1 MSRKPSLVME
11 KLRQQAERWAY
22 LLVKGIVKTLRL
34 ERRGWDAVWRLV
46 IEKKQ
51 ITMQVWHGDMFIAFY
66 YLSIFRPAA
75 IVSQHGDGEIAS
87 STLERFGFYT
97 FRGSSTR
104 GGREAFAA
112 MLRHLSQREMPVNVF
127 AADGPRGPRRQL
139 KPGILAAAS
148 RTDGYIVPI
157 AMSSKYALR
166 AKSWDRFF
174 VPIPFSKAR
183 IWFGEPIKIPPRL
196 SRQEFNNLL
205 EQINATCVRLQEQ
218 ADRYTTH
225 D

>member
-1 MSRKPSLVME
+1 MSRKPSPVMD
-11 KLRQQAERWAY
+11 KLRLQAERWAY

-34 ERRGWDAVWRLV
+34 ERRGWEAVWRLV
-46 IEKKQ
+46 IQKKQ
-51 ITMQVWHGDMFIAFY
+51 ITLQVWHGDMFIAWY

-87 STLERFGFYT
+87 STLEQFGFAT

-104 GGREAFAA
+104 GGREAFIA
-112 MLRHLSQREMPVNVF
+112 MMRHLSEREYPINVF

-148 RTDGYIVPI
+148 KTDGYIIPV
-157 AMSSKYALR
+157 AMSAKHAFR
-166 AKSWDRFF
+166 AKSWDKFF
-174 VPIPFSKAR
+174 VPLPFSKAR
-183 IWFGEPIKIPPRL
+183 IWFGDPIKIPPQL
-196 SRQEFNNLL
+196 SRSEFETLL
-205 EQINATCVRLQEQ
+205 EQVNAKCVRLQEQ
-218 ADRYTTH
+218 ADQYSRH